1 MARRTQTVTIDNE
14 KSRDHGKSYVIT
26 EMPAEQA
33 EWWAARAI
41 QALLSENPDIGS
53 LGDTPLAQ
61 IAAMGFKA
69 LGSLPPEKMKPLLDE
84 MFTCVKMGLPNGQS
98 RDLLAGDIEEVMT
111 RMQLRKDIFMLHVD
125 FFTLG
130 GE

>member
-53 LGDTPLAQ
+53 LGDTPLAH

>member
-1 MARRTQTVTIDNE
+1 MARRNQTVTIDNE
-14 KSRDHGKSYVIT
+14 KSRDHGKSFVIT

>member
-1 MARRTQTVTIDNE
+1 MARRTQTVTIYNE
-14 KSRDHGKSYVIT
+14 KSRDHGKSYVIA

>member
-69 LGSLPPEKMKPLLDE
+69 LGSLPPENLKPLMDE
-84 MFTCVKMGLPNGQS
+84 MFTCVSTALPNGQS
-98 RDLLAGDIEEVMT
+98 RELLPNDIEEVST
-111 RMQLRKDIFMLHVD
+111 RLQLRKEIFSLHIG
-125 FFTLG
+125 FFVLG

>member
-1 MARRTQTVTIDNE
+1 MARRIQTVTIDNE
-14 KSRDHGKSYVIT
+14 KSRDHGKSFVIT
-26 EMPAEQA
+26 EMPSEQA

-41 QALLSENPDIGS
+41 QALIAVNPDIGS

-69 LGSLPPEKMKPLLDE
+69 FGNLPPEKMKPLLDE
-84 MFTCVKMGLPNGQS
+84 MFTCVKMGLPSGQT
-98 RDLLAGDIEEVMT
+98 RDLLAGDIEEVAT
-111 RMQLRKDIFMLHVD
+111 RIQLRKDIFALHVD

>member
-1 MARRTQTVTIDNE
+1 MARRIQTVTIDND

-69 LGSLPPEKMKPLLDE
+69 LGSLPPEKLKPLMDE
-84 MFTCVKMGLPNGQS
+84 MFTCVSTALPNGQS
-98 RDLLAGDIEEVMT
+98 RELLPNDIEEVST
-111 RMQLRKDIFMLHVD
+111 RIQLRKEIFSLHIG
-125 FFTLG
+125 FFALG

>member
-61 IAAMGFKA
+61 VAAMGFKA

>member
-14 KSRDHGKSYVIT
+14 KSRDHGKSFVIT

-61 IAAMGFKA
+61 IASMGFKA
-69 LGSLPPEKMKPLLDE
+69 LGSLPPEKLKPLLEE
-84 MFTCVKMGLPNGQS
+84 MFTCISVGLPDGKT
-98 RDLLAGDIEEVMT
+98 RALLSGDIEEVST
-111 RMQLRKDIFMLHVD
+111 RIQLRKEILALHVG